1 MTVEADITVHP
12 DGSGSVQLA
21 GRIYP
26 LAEGDEQ
33 TARHVGVGLVIA
45 HAQRTGQPIRLTAHD
60 RHTDHQLLITADGDV
75 LPEPLPSHRA
85 AVADAGR
92 TSAAVQLLEPPS
104 ITVQPVARRSARA
117 RALLVGGLVVAAGG
131 AVLAGAALRPS
142 HDQAGTLPAPVQPA
156 AVDLPYAALGVFAAV
171 PASPA
176 EPLRIPA
183 ATAARRWD
191 PAAGWQ
197 ARAQAKAKAA
207 ARRKQSANRPQYQP
221 PAQQPS
227 AQTPQYNPPVDTYQ
241 PPAYPAAPQNP
252 AQPPSVEV
260 YPDPDI
266 NPN

>member
-12 DGSGSVQLA
+12 DGSGSVHLA

-75 LPEPLPSHRA
+75 LPEAPLSRHA
-85 AVADAGR
+85 AVTDLGR
-92 TSAAVQLLEPPS
+92 TTAAVQLLEPPS
-104 ITVQPVARRSARA
+104 IVQPAAPRSGRG

-131 AVLAGAALRPS
+131 AALAGIALRPS
-142 HDQAGTLPAPVQPA
+142 HDQAGTLTAPVQPA

-176 EPLRIPA
+176 ERLRIPP

-207 ARRKQSANRPQYQP
+207 ARRKQAANRPQYQP
-221 PAQQPS
+221 PAQQPA
-227 AQTPQYNPPVDTYQ
+227 AQTPQYSPPVDTYQ
-241 PPAYPAAPQNP
+241 PPAYPATPQNP